1 MAEKDFFQAIE
12 DASVPLGE
20 RVSETKALPST
31 TEITDYSP
39 SPDPMETVEQF
50 TPMGAPGPQ
59 PEEDF
64 FTTIEAL
71 SAPLSPSLEEVSE
84 EIGTGLLQG
93 AKTGLTVG
101 PPVLM
106 GGVYGAKVGLLGG
119 PAAPVTVPLGFC
131 FGNDWWLCRGQRVF
145 GYLDNFFRCHPDK
158 SSYPIEWVRNL

>member
-12 DASVPLGE
+12 EASVPIGE

-39 SPDPMETVEQF
+39 PPDPMETVEQF

-93 AKTGLTVG
+93 
-101 PPVLM
+101 PR
-106 GGVYGAKVGLLGG
+106 LG
-119 PAAPVTVPLGFC
+119 
-131 FGNDWWLCRGQRVF
+131 
-145 GYLDNFFRCHPDK
+145 
-158 SSYPIEWVRNL
+158 